1 MSRKRSLVPI
11 SSAEAEK
18 ERETVTAVFAIYME
32 LIPTFVVGPLI
43 GGCAHKICI
52 FSAVCPSDKS
62 KGNDED
68 SIGLLYR
75 SGE

>member
-1 MSRKRSLVPI
+1 MPI

-18 ERETVTAVFAIYME
+18 ERETVTAVFAIYLG
-32 LIPTFVVGPLI
+32 LILTFVAGPLI
-43 GGCAHKICI
+43 GRCAQKICI
-52 FSAVCPSDKS
+52 FSAVYPSDKL

-68 SIGLLYR
+68 SMELLHR